1 MDYTFTVTVQ
11 QAELVLGALNELPA
25 KTSLGLINVLVGQV
39 AEQNKWREAVK
50 EKDVKKDVKK

>member
-39 AEQNKWREAVK
+39 AEQNK
-50 EKDVKKDVKK
+50 